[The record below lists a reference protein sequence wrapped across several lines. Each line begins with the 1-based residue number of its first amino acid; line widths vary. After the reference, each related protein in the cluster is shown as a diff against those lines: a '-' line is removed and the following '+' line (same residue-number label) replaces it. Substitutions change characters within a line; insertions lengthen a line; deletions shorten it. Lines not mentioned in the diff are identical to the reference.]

1 MEKLFNL
8 NFLPYSFRFK
18 LKSKENSVMA
28 SPLKNKLDNEPINS
42 NDIKNFIKQSN
53 SKNNLPKKNP

>member
-18 LKSKENSVMA
+18 LKRKENSVMA
-28 SPLKNKLDNEPINS
+28 FPFKTKLDNELINS
-42 NDIKNFIKQSN
+42 NDIKNLIEQSN